1 MKLAIIILILSVST
15 QALSATLECVYQI
28 SSVKLYT
35 CLNTNLV
42 VENNNEKITKAVG
55 LHSVRK
61 NNENVKIIH
70 FLSSAMRRLPKNV
83 FNVFPNLARY
93 IVQGLDVLGKYLD
106 KNALVKGDFEGA
118 SKLKAILITGVQLYY
133 IRPGVFEGA
142 DSLNF
147 LSLEACGIANL
158 DEDAFSGLTNLKSLS
173 LNYNLIKS
181 LHNDTFRG
189 LDNLDALMLSGNN
202 IESIHMPLFEHVKS
216 LTKVSFIG
224 NSLKIVDSSIE
235 EALGRLEYFYLEGNV
250 CVDANLGTANTP
262 VNQFKQLTKNCT
274 ESSSSEERVAS
285 LESMNKE
292 LLEEAIRLT
301 KIATEVEKENI
312 QLNNQNPNRNP
323 NQNPNGEV
331 TTKNPKVITAA
342 SPNQVQPGSKHQKS
356 PKVMVSVKVDRK
368 ILKALNDD
376 YDN

>member
-1 MKLAIIILILSVST
+1 MNLAIIILIVSIST
-15 QALSATLECVYQI
+15 QASSVTLECVYQI
-28 SSVKLYT
+28 SSAKLYS

-55 LHSVRK
+55 QHESRK
-61 NNENVKIIH
+61 NDENVKIVH

-118 SKLKAILITGVQLYY
+118 TKLKAIIITGVQLQF
-133 IRPGVFEGA
+133 IRPGVFAGA
-142 DSLNF
+142 DNLTF
-147 LSLEACGIANL
+147 LSLEACGITNL

-181 LHNDTFRG
+181 LHDDTFRG
-189 LDNLDALMLSGNN
+189 LHNLDALMLAGNN

-224 NSLKIVDSSIE
+224 NNLKMIDSRIE
-235 EALGRLEYFYLEGNV
+235 ESLDRLEYFYLEGNF
-250 CVDANLGTANTP
+250 CVDVNFGTAKTE
-262 VNQFKQLTKNCT
+262 VNLFKQLTENCT
-274 ESSSSEERVAS
+274 ESNSLEERVAS
-285 LESMNKE
+285 LEAINKE
-292 LLEEAIRLT
+292 LLDEAIRLA
-301 KIATEVEKENI
+301 KVATEVEKENL
-312 QLNNQNPNRNP
+312 QLNKENPR
-323 NQNPNGEV
+323 QKV
-331 TTKNPKVITAA
+331 TAKTPKVITQK
-342 SPNQVQPGSKHQKS
+342 SGPNQVQIDLKHQKRS
-356 PKVMVSVKVDRK
+356 KVKVDLK
-368 ILKALNDD
+368 TLKALNDD